1 MSESDEDDDE
11 EGFID
16 SETLYDDD
24 DKFRFN
30 SLK

>member
-1 MSESDEDDDE
+1 MSESDEDDEE

-16 SETLYDDD
+16 SENLYDDD